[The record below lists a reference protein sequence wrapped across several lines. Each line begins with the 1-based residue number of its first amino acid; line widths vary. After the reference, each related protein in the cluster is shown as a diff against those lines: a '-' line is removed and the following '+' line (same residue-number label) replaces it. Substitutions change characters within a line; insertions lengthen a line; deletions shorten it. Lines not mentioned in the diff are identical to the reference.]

1 MALNAKQRVFVEEY
15 VQCWNATEAALRA
28 GYSPKTAY
36 AIGHNQLKKVEVAAA
51 IQEKINERAMTADEV
66 LIRLAEQARGIPN
79 ECFKLEGG
87 KVLVD
92 FDALKERGLLHLIKK
107 LSYDS
112 EGMPRVEFYDAQ
124 GALGQLAKVH
134 GLLTERLQ
142 HSGEVKIN
150 VVYED
155 MNGDS
160 E

>member
-1 MALNAKQRVFVEEY
+1 MALSAKRQIFVNEY

-36 AIGHNQLKKVEVAAA
+36 SQGHDLLKVPEVLSA

-66 LIRLAEQARGIPN
+66 LIRLAEQGRGIPN

-124 GALGQLAKVH
+124 GALGQLAKAH

-142 HSGEVKIN
+142 HSGEVKVN
-150 VVYED
+150 VVY
-155 MNGDS
+155 GDY